1 MARIDLSGT
10 SVVILGGSG
19 SLGSRI
25 ASRMSERG
33 ARITLAAR
41 DKRRLDA
48 TASTI
53 PGSVTA
59 EFDLRNPDEASI
71 PIDTALEA
79 FGSVNGIVNAAGVVA
94 FGPLAQTDESVID
107 EVMEIDLVGPLR
119 LYRRAIPVMD
129 GGFILNLS
137 GVIAAMPTAG
147 MAPYSAAKAGLAAA
161 STALAREVRRDGIT
175 VIDAQPPHTE
185 TGLVD
190 RSIAGSAPSLPPG
203 LDADAVA
210 ERLVLGVENGER
222 VMLADAFS

>member
-33 ARITLAAR
+33 ACITLAAR

>member
-94 FGPLAQTDESVID
+94 FGPLAQTEESVID

-210 ERLVLGVENGER
+210 ERLVLGVESGER